1 MWFFANVVSL
11 MYLITPFSNYPSPKL
26 IFFTGGNSL
35 MPEDIYSSFISK
47 LKAEYDVAVIKNS
60 YVAYGDDNKNS
71 MKLLSQLYE
80 YAMEGPILP
89 IGHSSGCT
97 TLLNFCSKLNKVD
110 KCILL
115 DPVSNNINEN
125 EIDYSKFKS
134 VLQINA
140 EKSYKWKYNSGLELL
155 KNPIP
160 KVPFIPAFT
169 MDSSKF
175 NNITKMEVLDYGHCD
190 ILDTAF
196 SNVMHKSFAEGTENR
211 ESLDNY
217 KEFLISMIDVYAKDI
232 INLNENNGE
241 IDEINNKI
249 SLDPEVIKNTYG
261 IEYKLIM

>member
-11 MYLITPFSNYPSPKL
+11 MYLITPFSNYVRPKL

-47 LKAEYDVAVIKNS
+47 LKAEYNVAVIKNS
-60 YVAYGDDNKNS
+60 YVSHGDNKNS

-115 DPVSNNINEN
+115 DPVSNNINEK
-125 EIDYSKFKS
+125 EIDYGKFKS

-140 EKSYKWKYNSGLELL
+140 EKSYKWKYNNGLELIKKPL
-155 KNPIP
+155 P
-160 KVPFIPAFT
+160 KVPFIPAFI

-175 NNITKMEVLDYGHCD
+175 NNITKIEVLDYGHCD

-217 KEFLISMIDVYAKDI
+217 KEFLISMIDIYARDI
-232 INLNENNGE
+232 INFNENNN
-241 IDEINNKI
+241 EINNKI
-249 SLDPEVIKNTYG
+249 SLNPELIKNTYG